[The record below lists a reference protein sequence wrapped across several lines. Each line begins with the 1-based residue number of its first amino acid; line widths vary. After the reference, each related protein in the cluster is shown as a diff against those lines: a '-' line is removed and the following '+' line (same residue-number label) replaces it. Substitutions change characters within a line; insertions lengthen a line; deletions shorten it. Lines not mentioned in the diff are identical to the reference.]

1 MQFLDC
7 KETQRPVILEA
18 ITLLA
23 NAGKLHDIGVRA
35 GIKPV
40 LQELDDA
47 CLDSPAVRYCSFER
61 FRNRCSLFFASA
73 VCDTFFYMQ

>member
-1 MQFLDC
+1 ML
-7 KETQRPVILEA
+7 EVI
-18 ITLLA
+18 TVLA

-47 CLDSPAVRYCSFER
+47 CLDSPAVRYCYTNVSETVAHTTIMNCCITHASLLQLSFR
-61 FRNRCSLFFASA
+61 R
-73 VCDTFFYMQ
+73 VTVK

>member
-1 MQFLDC
+1 MKFLDC

-23 NAGKLHDIGVRA
+23 RAGKLHDIGVRA

-47 CLDSPAVRYCSFER
+47 CLDSPAAPTVLGRVLAVLI
-61 FRNRCSLFFASA
+61 SLKLLDFPFIIA
-73 VCDTFFYMQ
+73 